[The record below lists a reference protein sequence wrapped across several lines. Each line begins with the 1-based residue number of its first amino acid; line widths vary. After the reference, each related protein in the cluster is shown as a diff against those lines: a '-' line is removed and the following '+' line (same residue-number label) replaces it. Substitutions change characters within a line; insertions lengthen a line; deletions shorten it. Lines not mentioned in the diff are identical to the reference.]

1 MVTLGEHKV
10 VWLDRCRQ
18 TKRLCQG
25 RPRDFTNEVA
35 RTLLASFIT
44 EQRWGLAMPVA
55 NEDGYVREPGVFNFD
70 PSGWTTD
77 YDHPHFLEMCIF
89 GNIVTDVERG
99 EWQHIDYYMRRAEFF
114 HEAAFVS
121 SLRARLRASSPSA
134 AQTPS
139 THPVR
144 CISGAHGKQ

>member
-1 MVTLGEHKV
+1 MTSAAMVTLGEQILQV

-18 TKRLCQG
+18 TQRLCQG

-55 NEDGYVREPGVFNFD
+55 NEDGYAREPGVFNFD

-77 YDHPHFLEMCIF
+77 YEHPHFLEMCIF

-99 EWQHIDYYMRRAEFF
+99 EWRHIDYYIRRAEFF
-114 HEAAFVS
+114 HDLPRG
-121 SLRARLRASSPSA
+121 SLRILPAGSPS
-134 AQTPS
+134 
-139 THPVR
+139 R
-144 CISGAHGKQ
+144 